1 MKKFITLITLL
12 VCVSANA
19 QYHYPDAKNPEIL
32 RHVVRKAP
40 CRKVF
45 TLPVVNGYNIYLAD
59 LHTHSVYSDGSV
71 LPKFRVVEAWQD
83 GLDIIAVTEHI
94 EYRPA
99 EKAFYEYLKKYVL
112 VEYDKDKK
120 INIPMVDLNTSVNEA
135 IAEGENYDILVIPG
149 SEITRDGT
157 TVGHFNAL
165 FTTDN
170 NLIYDED
177 PVQAIRNAK
186 AQGAL
191 VMHNHPGWRK
201 TSLDFTETEKIA
213 YEEGLIDGIEV
224 MNSSEFYPAIIDR
237 VQEWGMFIAANS
249 DIHGA
254 TSADYR
260 VTGSDRPMTLI
271 LAHDK
276 SMESIREA
284 LGSSRTIA
292 MGYGELCGE
301 ESLLIELFKASV
313 TLEELNITQK
323 NKVLL
328 LTNLTSL
335 PYLIQRDGQNPIHV
349 EPHSAVRITVG
360 KKTKKMKMSIVNM
373 WCGSDRHPVVELEF

>member
-1 MKKFITLITLL
+1 MMCLASI
-12 VCVSANA
+12 SASA
-19 QYHYPDAKNPEIL
+19 QYHYTDANNPEML

-71 LPKFRVVEAWQD
+71 LPKFRIAEAWQD
-83 GLDIIAVTEHI
+83 GLDIIAITEHI

-99 EKAFYEYLKKYVL
+99 EKAFYEYLKKYTA
-112 VEYDKDKK
+112 VEYNKEKG
-120 INIPMVDLNTSVNEA
+120 INIPMVDLNTAVNVSA
-135 IAEGENYDILVIPG
+135 TEGENYDILVIPG
-149 SEITRDGT
+149 SEITRNGT

-213 YEEGLIDGIEV
+213 YEEGLIDGVEV
-224 MNSSEFYPAIIDR
+224 MNSSEFYPGIIDR
-237 VQEWGMFIAANS
+237 VQERGLFIAANS

-254 TSADYR
+254 TAVDYR
-260 VTGSDRPMTLI
+260 LTGSDRPMTLI
-271 LAHDK
+271 LARDK

-284 LGSSRTIA
+284 LESNRTIA
-292 MGYGELCGE
+292 LGYGELCGE
-301 ESLLIELFKASV
+301 EGLLAV
-313 TLEELNITQK
+313 
-323 NKVLL
+323 
-328 LTNLTSL
+328 
-335 PYLIQRDGQNPIHV
+335 D
-349 EPHSAVRITVG
+349 PHSAVRMTID
-360 KKTKKMKMSIVNM
+360 KNTKILKMSIINM
-373 WCGSDRHPVVELEF
+373 WCSADSHPVVELGL